1 MFHVQ
6 TPEWETR
13 SIHVPVAW
21 PLLLADQLRPRQEDQ
36 RELLEKKRMKILDEK
51 KYQLRL
57 SGNVLE
63 RQSILLCVNS
73 AALRICKYSK
83 LYCKI
88 CYLSQHMNAGN
99 GVNNRGKKR
108 SDWTTPNS
116 LTAVN
121 VRSLCVQPTRPGQ
134 CRRKIECS
142 KLLKKLI
149 RITTSW
155 IISYKTVAM
164 ASESFAFGERANDKK
179 VGSACSLYLDTT

>member
-1 MFHVQ
+1 MNRYVSRPNNWMRNQ
-6 TPEWETR
+6 INTCSSGMTVAVGWSAPPTSRRPTGTP
-13 SIHVPVAW
+13 
-21 PLLLADQLRPRQEDQ
+21 
-36 RELLEKKRMKILDEK
+36 REKRMKILDEK

-73 AALRICKYSK
+73 TALRICKYSK

-108 SDWTTPNS
+108 SDWTMPNS

-121 VRSLCVQPTRPGQ
+121 VRSLCVQPTGPRQ
-134 CRRKIECS
+134 CRRKMNVQNCWRNRFLLRLRES
-142 KLLKKLI
+142 FQTKLLLWHQSHLHLENVPTIGK
-149 RITTSW
+149 
-155 IISYKTVAM
+155 
-164 ASESFAFGERANDKK
+164 
-179 VGSACSLYLDTT
+179 